1 MKKWITKDV
10 LKFMESTDTSELST
24 NKFIVDF
31 IRFQYR
37 LVNQWNIL
45 TYIELWPSFESI
57 TRARRKIIAD
67 YWIWKRTHADS
78 EQSYIDEYAR
88 KNKIHVI

>member
-10 LKFMESTDTSELST
+10 LKFMESTDTSAMNT
-24 NKFIVDF
+24 NEFIV
-31 IRFQYR
+31 
-37 LVNQWNIL
+37 
-45 TYIELWPSFESI
+45 TYINYNTWKNFLTEFDFLECVSFESLL
-57 TRARRKIIAD
+57 RARRKIIAD

>member
-10 LKFMESTDTSELST
+10 LKFMESTDTSAMNT
-24 NKFIVDF
+24 NEFIVEFVHTKYDAY
-31 IRFQYR
+31 Q
-37 LVNQWNIL
+37 LNDLIL
-45 TYIELWPSFESI
+45 APSVEGI
-57 TRARRKIIAD
+57 LRARRKIIAD
-67 YWIWKRTHADS
+67 CWIWKRTHADS